1 MWALV
6 RKYKLRVLAS
16 IVAAGGSA
24 GIYLYPT
31 ELKLLD
37 AMPASHEQVWV
48 IEDNELELL
57 FNRPVDPAKSVVL
70 VTDPGGKMIVE
81 KLETYK
87 GVLLQVKTKSPYAP
101 HGYMPGTYDV
111 RWIVQAMDG
120 KKADGKFHFH
130 LKDSHAGHRGQH

>member
-81 KLETYK
+81 KL
-87 GVLLQVKTKSPYAP
+87 
-101 HGYMPGTYDV
+101 
-111 RWIVQAMDG
+111 
-120 KKADGKFHFH
+120 
-130 LKDSHAGHRGQH
+130 HAWHI